1 MDAYDVF
8 IEPSVVSHSLGCN
21 FISPTVKHLVVA
33 KTTLLQVFEVI
44 SSQKPNPDLT
54 NPDKLSHYKL
64 KLVGLYKLQGEVT
77 DIKPI
82 RTVENPNLDYLLV
95 STTVAKVS
103 CIRWDHSRNT
113 ILTASLHYYEHA
125 LQNLTYEN
133 LFRSELA
140 VSPAPNALFCL
151 RHNNLLV
158 FLPFNRIDED
168 DDEVDDDVKVKDD
181 SDEKMNGSSDVKM
194 ADDEPAVHE
203 NGKTEEIPK
212 TEAEKAEKTSGAI
225 NAASS
230 LPLFGSSF
238 ILEAS
243 ALGEKIGDIIDLQ
256 YLYNYRQPTIAVLSQ
271 QKSTWAG
278 LLPETKDNVL
288 FTVLSLDIVT
298 QLPTTVLQVENL
310 PYDLEQVIA
319 LPSPLNGSLLVG
331 CNELVHVDS
340 GGITR
345 RIALNEFTADITSS
359 IKNYVDQSSLSLKLE
374 DCSILPLSNSNKL
387 LMVLRTGEMYFIVFE
402 VDGKTIK
409 RMSVEKIDP
418 ETYSDVKIID
428 PGSFTCLDNNLVFLT
443 GRSSNSHL
451 VELRYTSKVS
461 NKPAEETTEAVED
474 DDDDIY
480 GDEEA
485 VDNKRVQDSVLEM
498 VDHDQLINNGPI
510 SSFTMGKYNSEKF
523 LANLP
528 NPSYNE
534 VSIFATGGGGELGH
548 LNIMTPTVQPVIK
561 SSLQFSQINRLW
573 TINNKYLITSDD
585 ANQKSEIFDI
595 NQSYA
600 RLPSKHFI
608 NHQMTVAMHELNNGE
623 FILQVTPKHII
634 LFNNKFKR
642 IATLDEELKEF
653 GEADIINSVFNDEYL
668 MVFYST
674 GEVVIYSVNTYNKS
688 FIKIALPK
696 LLSDTILTTGY
707 ITNSKLLNVVL
718 KDINVILNKGQKRKR
733 DEVIVSAKQE
743 GTDALNA
750 KLKLFV
756 LVTGDNRIVVF
767 SRFHNEKCFQLNSVD
782 KFTDT
787 LSLGFFDI
795 NGADPDPFIKQVI
808 LNDLGDTHAKD
819 EHLTILTVG
828 GEIYSYKM
836 FFDGENFQFT
846 KQIDVP
852 ITGAPFNA
860 YTHGTS
866 IERRM
871 IYFTNVSGITCIM
884 VTGVVPYMITRSRH
898 SLVKVFKFS
907 KIPIVS
913 FVPFS
918 TDKIK
923 NGLIYLDTKK
933 NARIVE
939 LHPSFNYDYNWPIR
953 KVHIGETVKSVTFH
967 EGSNTLILSTFKE
980 IPYNCIDEEGNPIV
994 GTKTDRPSA
1003 ISFKGLI
1010 KLLSP
1015 INWSV
1020 IDTLELGE
1028 NEVGLQVKSVPLDV
1042 GSETKRFK
1050 SKKEFVLVGTGK
1062 YRLEDLACNGSYKL
1076 LEIIDI
1082 IPEPGRPET
1091 NHKFK
1096 EFVQEDTRGA
1106 VTSICDVSG
1115 RFLVAQGQK
1124 IIVRDI
1130 KDTTAVSV
1138 AFLDTSVF
1146 VSESKS
1152 FGNLVLLGDTLKSVW
1167 LAGFDAEPFRMIMLG
1182 KDLQGFDVSS
1192 ADFVVKDEEIYLVV
1206 ADNNR
1211 RLHVLQYN
1219 PEDPLSSNG
1228 QRLLHKSS
1236 FTTNYLTTCMKC
1248 VPKHEHLSTW
1258 FDPENVPFQTIGSTV
1273 EGAMYTVFPV
1283 SEPTYR
1289 RMYILQQ
1296 QLIDKEY
1303 HHCGLNPRLNRVGV
1317 NETPNSANLRAMLD
1331 CELIRKFTKLNEDR
1345 KRTLSLKISVKNI
1358 QVDIWKDLIEFENVM
1373 SNM

>member
-21 FISPTVKHLVVA
+21 LISPNSKHLVVA

-44 SSQKPNPDLT
+44 TSGQDSNPDLS
-54 NPDKLSHYKL
+54 NPAKLPHYKL

-77 DIKPI
+77 DVKPI

-95 STTVAKVS
+95 STTIAKVS

-113 ILTASLHYYEHA
+113 ILTSSLHYYEHA

-133 LFRSELA
+133 IYRSELA
-140 VSPAPNALFCL
+140 VSPAPNSLFCL

-168 DDEVDDDVKVKDD
+168 DDDDDDDDDAKIDDDDRAKMKKD
-181 SDEKMNGSSDVKM
+181 ESSPK
-194 ADDEPAVHE
+194 
-203 NGKTEEIPK
+203 NGKGHEELKPEVEK
-212 TEAEKAEKTSGAI
+212 TEKTNGAI
-225 NAASS
+225 NAASN

-243 ALGEKIGDIIDLQ
+243 ALDEKIGDIIDLQ
-256 YLYNYRQPTIAVLSQ
+256 YLYNYRQPTIAILSQ

-278 LLPETKDNVL
+278 LLPQTKDNVL

-310 PYDLEQVIA
+310 PYDLEKVIA

-331 CNELVHVDS
+331 CNELIHVDS

-345 RIALNEFTADITSS
+345 RIALNEFTADITAS

-374 DCSILPLSNSNKL
+374 DCSISHIANSNKL
-387 LMVLRTGEMYFIVFE
+387 LMVLRTGEMFFISFE

-418 ETYSDVKIID
+418 DVYSGIKILD
-428 PGSFTCLDNNLVFLT
+428 PGSSTCLDNNLVFLT

-451 VELRYTSKVS
+451 VELRYTNATSDNVAADNVTADS
-461 NKPAEETTEAVED
+461 GDAID
-474 DDDDIY
+474 DDEDDIY
-480 GDEEA
+480 GDEET
-485 VDNKRVQDSVLEM
+485 VDKKRVEDSTLEFIA
-498 VDHDQLINNGPI
+498 HDQLLNNGPI
-510 SSFTMGKYNSEKF
+510 TSFTMGKYTSEKF

-534 VSIFATGGGGELGH
+534 VSIFATGGSGVLGH
-548 LNIMTPTVQPVIK
+548 LSIMTPTVQPVIK

-608 NHQMTVAMHELNNGE
+608 NHQLTVAMHELNNGE

-642 IATLDEELKEF
+642 VATLDEELKEF
-653 GEADIINSVFNDEYL
+653 SEADIINSVFNDEYL

-688 FIKIALPK
+688 FSKIALPK

-733 DEVIVSAKQE
+733 DEVIVSARLEVK
-743 GTDALNA
+743 DALDA

-782 KFTDT
+782 KFTDI

-795 NGADPDPFIKQVI
+795 NGVDPDPFIKQVM
-808 LNDLGDTHAKD
+808 LNDLGDSHSKD

-836 FFDGENFQFT
+836 YFDGENFQFT
-846 KQIDVP
+846 KQLDVP

-860 YTHGTS
+860 YAHGTS

-939 LHPSFNYDYNWPIR
+939 LHPAFNYDYNWPIR
-953 KVHIGETVKSVTFH
+953 KVHIGETVKAVTFH
-967 EGSNTLILSTFKE
+967 EGSNTLVLSTYRE
-980 IPYNCIDEEGNPIV
+980 IPYKCIDEEGNPIV

-1003 ISFKGLI
+1003 TSFQGLI

-1020 IDTLELGE
+1020 IDTLDLSE
-1028 NEVGLQVKSVPLDV
+1028 NEIGLQVKSMPLDV

-1096 EFVQEDTRGA
+1096 EFTQEDTRGA
-1106 VTSICDVSG
+1106 VTSLCDVSG

-1130 KDTTAVSV
+1130 KDNTAVSV

-1152 FGNLVLLGDTLKSVW
+1152 FGNLVILGDTLKSVW

-1192 ADFVVKDEEIYLVV
+1192 ADFVVKDEEIYLAV

-1211 RLHVLQYN
+1211 RLHILQYN

-1236 FTTNYLTTCMKC
+1236 FTTNYLTTCTKS

-1303 HHCGLNPRLNRVGV
+1303 HHCGLNPRLNRIGV
-1317 NETPNSANLRAMLD
+1317 SESVNSANLRAMLD
-1331 CELIRKFTKLNEDR
+1331 FELIRKFTKLNEDR
-1345 KRTLSLKISVKNI
+1345 KRTLSLKVSMKNA

-1373 SNM
+1373 NNM